1 MNISKMSVK
10 RPVTT
15 LMFMFIAILIG
26 FVSLGLLP
34 IDLYP
39 KMDIPVA
46 IVTVNYS
53 GVGPEEIETLVTKP
67 LEKSVATVSNLKK
80 VTSFS
85 REGSSIIVVEFEYGT
100 DMDFATLQMREKVDL
115 VKGALPD
122 DASSPMVLKID
133 PNAQAII
140 NLGVSSDM
148 DLAKLQSLVEDDL
161 QSRFERIEGVA
172 SVDISGGDKNEVSI
186 KVDQEKLSGYGLSLN
201 QIKNVLRSEN
211 LNLPGGNVNKGDK
224 EILVRTVGEFKSID
238 EIKNIP
244 ISLKTGQ
251 TIKLSDI
258 AQVGLGYKDKD
269 TLSRVNGKNSIG
281 ISITKQSSAN
291 TVKVAEKILKEVDEI
306 KAEYSQINITIG
318 TDQSEFINKSI
329 KNVTSNAIIGGLL
342 SVIILFL
349 FLRNIRSTFIV
360 GIAIPISIIATFAL
374 MYFGGLTINL
384 ISLGGLALGIGM
396 LVDNSIVVLENIYR
410 HREEGKSRIEAAIIG
425 AKEVTMAVFAST
437 MTTIA
442 VFLPIVFVKGFTAII
457 FKQLSFAVVFSLLA
471 SLIVAITVV
480 PMLSSKILKVGE
492 PKTKEFKS
500 IEKILNIFTKSIEKL
515 SSAYGKL
522 LNYVLKHRKTTVLV
536 AIIIFVSSIALVGA
550 VGGEF
555 FPAEDEGSFNVTIE
569 TPFGTTLEESDR
581 IAKEVEAIVDNI
593 PEKDKVFSTIGGS
606 SGFSA
611 TATNSSNVNVVLVKQ
626 KERKR
631 TTAQIVNE
639 VRKKVESIPGA
650 KITISEASSMG
661 GGGSSAAIA
670 IQIKGDDLETL
681 KSIGSDFEG
690 ILKQIHGTAEV
701 TSDTEEG
708 NPEARVILNRD
719 IASFYGITAS
729 DVANTIKSSIDGSK
743 ATTFKVD
750 GDEIDVNISL
760 GDSVK
765 NSIEDVKQIQIT
777 SQTGKTVP
785 LGQIADIEYGNA
797 PTQISRIDQVRTV
810 TVSSQLDGRDLKS
823 VTDDIKKE
831 LEDYNLPSGYT
842 YTFTGQQQDM
852 AEAFSSLALALL
864 LSIVIVYMVLASQFE
879 SLIHPFTVMLSV
891 PFALSGGF
899 IGLFVTGRSLSVPA
913 LIGVIMLS
921 GIVVNNAIVLVDY
934 INQLRES
941 GMERK
946 EAIIKAG
953 FTRFR
958 PILMTTLTTVLG
970 LIPLALG
977 IGEGASTQAPM
988 ATVVIGG
995 LTLSTVL
1002 TLAFI
1007 PVVYSIFDDL
1017 VMKINKKFKKK
1028 EGTLDEK
1035 IGS

>member
-15 LMFMFIAILIG
+15 LMFMLIAILIG

-46 IVTVNYS
+46 IVSVSYS

-85 REGSSIIVVEFEYGT
+85 REGTSIIVVEFEYGT

-186 KVDQEKLSGYGLSLN
+186 KVDQEKLSGYNLSLN
-201 QIKNVLRSEN
+201 QIKNTLRSEN

-224 EILVRTVGEFKSID
+224 EILVRTVGEFKNID

-244 ISLKTGQ
+244 ISLRTGQ

-258 AQVGLGYKDKD
+258 AKVELGYQDKD

-281 ISITKQSSAN
+281 VSITKQSSAN
-291 TVKVAEKILKEVDEI
+291 TVKVAEKILKEVDNI
-306 KAEYSQINITIG
+306 SAEYSQIDIIVG

-329 KNVTSNAIIGGLL
+329 SNVTSNAIIGGLL

-410 HREEGKSRIEAAIIG
+410 HREEGKSSFEAAIIG

-457 FKQLSFAVVFSLLA
+457 FKQLSFTVVFSLIA
-471 SLIVAITVV
+471 SLIIAITVV

-492 PKTKEFKS
+492 PKKKEFKF
-500 IEKILNIFTKSIEKL
+500 IEKILDVFTKTIEKL

-522 LNYVLKHRKTTVLV
+522 LDYVLHHRKTTVFV
-536 AIIIFVSSIALVGA
+536 AILIFVSSIALVGA

-555 FPAEDEGSFNVTIE
+555 FPAEDEGSFTVTIE

-581 IAKEVEAIVDNI
+581 ITKDVEKIVNDI
-593 PEKDKVFSTIGGS
+593 PEKDKVFSTVGGS
-606 SGFSA
+606 SGFSTSA
-611 TATNSSNVNVVLVKQ
+611 SNSSSVNVVLVKQ

-631 TTAQIVNE
+631 DTAQVVNE

-650 KITISEASSMG
+650 KITISESSSMG

-681 KSIGSDFEG
+681 KTIGSDFEK
-690 ILKQIHGTAEV
+690 ILKQIPGTAEV

-708 NPEARVILNRD
+708 NPEARINLNRD
-719 IASFYGITAS
+719 VASFYGITAN

-750 GDEIDVNISL
+750 GDEIDVNVSL

-797 PTQISRIDQVRTV
+797 PTQIARIDQTRTV

-831 LEDYNLPSGYT
+831 LENYNLPSGYT

-899 IGLFVTGRSLSVPA
+899 IGLFITGRSLSVPA

-941 GMERK
+941 GMDRK

-1028 EGTLDEK
+1028 EGILDEK